1 MTASSA
7 SPILE
12 VEDLS
17 IHIRH
22 AYGNTPVVSG
32 VSFSVIEGENLGIVG
47 ESGCGKTLTGLA
59 VIGLLPRLVEASGSI
74 RWKGQDVLRLSPDR
88 APCPDGSRDRH
99 GVSGSPDEP

>member
-1 MTASSA
+1 M
-7 SPILE
+7 PILE

-59 VIGLLPRLVEASGSI
+59 VIGLLAAPGRKRSGFHPLEGPR
-74 RWKGQDVLRLSPDR
+74 
-88 APCPDGSRDRH
+88 CT
-99 GVSGSPDEP
+99 